1 MTAAPRRTVL
11 QRMTTILIIL
21 LLVWI
26 AWMAAAWFLQ
36 GYIIFPRGVAADR
49 AMLGPPVGVVSWTL
63 DIGEDKPV
71 EAWFVPSES
80 KGLSPAVVIMHG
92 NGELIDDLI
101 GTAQSMA
108 ARGVHVLLP
117 EYRGYG
123 RSGGTPGE
131 RAIVEDVSA
140 FVRRLHE
147 WPDVDDRRVAY
158 IGRSIGCGVA
168 AGVATTEPPAAL
180 ILMMPPARLDTM
192 AWRLGVPPFV
202 VRHPFRTDQILRDLK
217 VPILILARS
226 DDEIIPASHPRLL
239 HDLAAESELVIIDG
253 THNAVASEE
262 AAERQQSAIAAFLLK
277 HGMAEGSGAARGN
290 TPKR

>member
-1 MTAAPRRTVL
+1 
-11 QRMTTILIIL
+11 MTTILIIL

-36 GYIIFPRGVAADR
+36 GYIIFPRGMAADR
-49 AMLGPPVGVVSWTL
+49 TMLGPPVGVVSWTL

-80 KGLSPAVVIMHG
+80 EGLCPVVVIMHG

-131 RAIVEDVSA
+131 QAIVEDVSI

-147 WPDVDDRRVAY
+147 QPDVDERRVAY

-168 AGVATTEPPAAL
+168 AGVAATEPPAAL

-202 VRHPFRTDQILRDLK
+202 IHHPFRTDQVICDLK
-217 VPILILARS
+217 MPILILARS
-226 DDEIIPASHPRLL
+226 DDEIIPASHPQLL

-262 AAERQQSAIAAFLLK
+262 AAERQRSAIAAFLLK
-277 HGMAEGSGAARGN
+277 HGMADESDTVRGN
-290 TPKR
+290 TPNR